1 MNNNIIEQFIKTNI
15 TENEIVGLIEED
27 SLVKEIPVS
36 EIEENVVNEIKK
48 YGERGYRND
57 SSLVIYFVPRKNE
70 IWIEG
75 GY

>member
-1 MNNNIIEQFIKTNI
+1 M
-15 TENEIVGLIEED
+15 
-27 SLVKEIPVS
+27 EIPVS